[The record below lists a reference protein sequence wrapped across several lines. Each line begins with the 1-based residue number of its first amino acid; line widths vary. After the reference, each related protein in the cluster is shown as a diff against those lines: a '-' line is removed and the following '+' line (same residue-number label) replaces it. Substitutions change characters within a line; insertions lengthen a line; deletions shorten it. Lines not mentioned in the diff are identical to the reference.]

1 MPRST
6 TSAALDGGGAP
17 RTARTPSVHTS
28 GIGIT
33 ESQLQLAPTGDPLL
47 AAKFSVP
54 SVPGT
59 FVRRKRLLDRLTDG
73 TAGPLTLITGP
84 AGAGKTM
91 LAASWAVGATAP
103 HPAVVWL
110 TLEDDDGAPGVFWT
124 YVLEAF
130 RHHHVTLPDTVG
142 SPTRADNVDRSLL
155 VRLASALARLDQ
167 PVVLVLDGLDQVPDR
182 EVASG
187 LDFILN
193 HAGPQL
199 RLVLISRV
207 DPLLPL
213 HRYRAEDSICE
224 IRGADLA
231 FTRHETATL
240 LRRHGLVSSAE
251 TVDALTR
258 RSEGWAA
265 GLRLCALAMQ
275 RSDDPT
281 GFARSF
287 ALSQSAVADY
297 LLAEVVEA
305 QPAATQDLL
314 VRTSILN
321 RVHPQLANLLTG
333 REDAEGILAGL
344 TRANTFVEPI
354 GDTPWCRFHPLF
366 TEVLHAHLRSHQPG
380 LEPQLHRLAARW
392 FADAGLVSEAMEHA
406 AAAED
411 WECAAALI
419 VDHLALGGGL
429 TGPDN
434 HRLERLFAGMPA
446 DLPGAAPWL
455 RHLLE
460 QRPELTSGH
469 PWRIERTASA
479 DGTPALDCTAT
490 LNGTAAL
497 DGGPAQAIVVESLS
511 DRECDVLRLAA
522 EMMSTEEIAAELYV
536 SVNTVKT
543 HLRSIYRKLSVSRR
557 SDAVRRA
564 RELHLL

>member
-1 MPRST
+1 MPRT
-6 TSAALDGGGAP
+6 TASATPDGGGGAP
-17 RTARTPSVHTS
+17 RTAPAPTSHTS
-28 GIGIT
+28 GLGT
-33 ESQLQLAPTGDPLL
+33 TGSPLAPTGDPLL

-54 SVPGT
+54 AVPGT
-59 FVRRKRLLDRLTDG
+59 FVRRKRLLDRLTEG

-103 HPAVVWL
+103 HPVVWL
-110 TLEDDDGAPGVFWT
+110 TLENDDSAPGVFWT

-130 RHHHVTLPDTVG
+130 RHHRVTLPDDIG
-142 SPTRADNVDRSLL
+142 SPARADSVDHSWL
-155 VRLASALARLDQ
+155 VRLASALARLPA
-167 PVVLVLDGLDQVPDR
+167 PVVLVLDGLDRVPGRD
-182 EVASG
+182 VASG
-187 LDFILN
+187 LDFVLN
-193 HAGPQL
+193 HVGQL
-199 RLVLISRV
+199 RLVLISRI

-213 HRYRAEDSICE
+213 HRYRADDRICE
-224 IRGADLA
+224 IRCADLA

-240 LRRHGLVSSAE
+240 LRRHGLASSAE

-275 RSDDPT
+275 RADDPT

-314 VRTSILN
+314 MRTSILN
-321 RVHPQLANLLTG
+321 RVHPQLANALTG
-333 REDAEGILAGL
+333 REDAAAILADL
-344 TRANTFVEPI
+344 TRANAFVEPL

-366 TEVLHAHLRSHQPG
+366 TEVLNAHLHSRRPS

-392 FADAGLVSEAMEHA
+392 FADAGLMNEAMEHA
-406 AAAED
+406 AAAGD
-411 WECAAALI
+411 WEYAATLI
-419 VDHLALGGGL
+419 LDRLALGGLL
-429 TGPDN
+429 TGPDT
-434 HRLERLFAGMPA
+434 HRLERLFADMPA

-455 RHLLE
+455 RQLLDH
-460 QRPELTSGH
+460 RPGLAGDRPRLT
-469 PWRIERTASA
+469 ERTASV
-479 DGTPALDCTAT
+479 GRLPTP
-490 LNGTAAL
+490 
-497 DGGPAQAIVVESLS
+497 DGGPGPAREILVESLS
-511 DRECDVLRLAA
+511 DRERDVLRQAA
-522 EMMSTEEIAAELYV
+522 QMMSTEEIAGALYV

-543 HLRSIYRKLSVSRR
+543 HLSSIYRKLSVSRR

>member
-1 MPRST
+1 MPRT
-6 TSAALDGGGAP
+6 TASAAQP
-17 RTARTPSVHTS
+17 
-28 GIGIT
+28 
-33 ESQLQLAPTGDPLL
+33 APTGHPLL
-47 AAKFSVP
+47 ATKFSVP
-54 SVPGT
+54 ATPGT

-84 AGAGKTM
+84 AGAGKTL
-91 LAASWAVGATAP
+91 LAASWAVGAPAP
-103 HPAVVWL
+103 HPVVWL
-110 TLEDDDGAPGVFWT
+110 TLEDEDSAPGVFWT

-130 RHHHVTLPDTVG
+130 RHHRVTLPDDLG
-142 SPTRADNVDRSLL
+142 SPARADSVDHSLL
-155 VRLASALARLDQ
+155 VRLASALARLPQ
-167 PVVLVLDGLDQVPDR
+167 PVVLVLDGLDQVPGR

-187 LDFILN
+187 LDFVLN
-193 HAGPQL
+193 HVGPQL
-199 RLVLISRV
+199 RLVLISRI

-213 HRYRAEDSICE
+213 HRYRAEDRIRE
-224 IRGADLA
+224 IRSADLA

-240 LRRHGLVSSAE
+240 LRRHGLASPAE

-275 RSDDPT
+275 RADDPT

-314 VRTSILN
+314 MRTSILN
-321 RVHPQLANLLTG
+321 RVHPQLANVLTG
-333 REDAEGILAGL
+333 REDAAEILADL
-344 TRANTFVEPI
+344 TRANAFVEPL

-366 TEVLHAHLRSHQPG
+366 TEVLHAHLHSRRPS

-392 FADAGLVSEAMEHA
+392 FADAGLMSEAMEHA
-406 AAAED
+406 AAAGD
-411 WECAAALI
+411 WEYAAALI
-419 VDHLALGGGL
+419 LDRLALGGLL
-429 TGPDN
+429 TGRDT
-434 HRLERLFAGMPA
+434 HGLERLFADMPA

-455 RHLLE
+455 RQLLDH
-460 QRPELTSGH
+460 RPGLAGDLPGLT
-469 PWRIERTASA
+469 ERTASA
-479 DGTPALDCTAT
+479 GSLPTP
-490 LNGTAAL
+490 
-497 DGGPAQAIVVESLS
+497 DGGPAREILVESLS
-511 DRECDVLRLAA
+511 DRERDVLRLAA
-522 EMMSTEEIAAELYV
+522 QMMSTEEIAAALYV

>member
-6 TSAALDGGGAP
+6 TSAAPDSGGAP
-17 RTARTPSVHTS
+17 RIARTPAVHTA
-28 GIGIT
+28 GLGT
-33 ESQLQLAPTGDPLL
+33 TQSQPDATGDPLL

-54 SVPGT
+54 SVPES
-59 FVRRKRLLDRLTDG
+59 FVRRRRLLDRLTDG
-73 TAGPLTLITGP
+73 TAGSLTLITGP
-84 AGAGKTM
+84 AGAGKTI
-91 LAASWAVGATAP
+91 LAASWTARATAP
-103 HPAVVWL
+103 HPVVWL
-110 TLEDDDGAPGVFWT
+110 TLEDDDSAPGVFWT

-130 RHHHVTLPDTVG
+130 RHHRVTLPDTVG
-142 SPTRADNVDRSLL
+142 APTHADTVDRSLL
-155 VRLASALARLDQ
+155 VRLSSALAGLDQ
-167 PVVLVLDGLDQVPDR
+167 PVVLVLDGLDRVPDR

-187 LDFILN
+187 LTFILS

-224 IRGADLA
+224 IRSADLA

-240 LRRHGLVSSAE
+240 LRRHGLASPAE
-251 TVDALTR
+251 TVEALTR

-275 RSDDPT
+275 RTDDPT

-305 QPAATQDLL
+305 QPADTQDLL

-344 TRANTFVEPI
+344 TRDNTFVEPI

-366 TEVLHAHLRSHQPG
+366 AEVLHAYLRSHQPG
-380 LEPQLHRLAARW
+380 LEPQLHRRAARW

-406 AAAED
+406 AAAGD
-411 WECAAALI
+411 WEYAAALI
-419 VDHLALGGGL
+419 VDHLALGGSL
-429 TGPDN
+429 TGPDT

-460 QRPELTSGH
+460 QRPELTSTQ
-469 PWRIERTASA
+469 PWVAERTASA
-479 DGTPALDCTAT
+479 DSTPALE
-490 LNGTAAL
+490 
-497 DGGPAQAIVVESLS
+497 GGPADVVLVESLS
-511 DRECDVLRLAA
+511 DRERDVLRLAA
-522 EMMSTEEIAAELYV
+522 EMMSTEEIATELYV

-543 HLRSIYRKLSVSRR
+543 HLRSIYRKLAVSRR

-564 RELHLL
+564 REFHLL